1 MWFVGYLSHV
11 NKRVWAVVALVVGVV
26 VGVVGFALGSQM
38 QESSAS
44 ADEEVTANWLFTQTA
59 DGGSISPNGD
69 DTWTLTLT
77 NIDPVVLAFTD
88 RPLRDAQAGTVE
100 KLVDAWPT
108 MFSDSNP
115 NGVVVAHNQSG
126 ATNSAV
132 VEMMDPKLDGSTL
145 TYTVRVLTNEG
156 GPAEAGMSYDF
167 EQVSVFIDDVTTE
180 SWACLTITNPA
191 VVLDPPGILEEPAK
205 PPAKAKFSKDCDAV
219 GGVMQPY
226 AAIITF

>member
-1 MWFVGYLSHV
+1 M
-11 NKRVWAVVALVVGVV
+11 NTRVWAVVALVVGVV

-44 ADEEVTANWLFTQTA
+44 ADEEQTANWLFTQTA

-69 DTWTLTLT
+69 GTWTLTLT
-77 NIDPVVLAFTD
+77 DVDPVVLGFTD
-88 RPLRDAQAGTVE
+88 RPLRDALAGPVE
-100 KLVDAWPT
+100 RLVDAWPE
-108 MFSDSNP
+108 MFRDSNP

-167 EQVSVFIDDVTTE
+167 EQVSVFIDDV
-180 SWACLTITNPA
+180 SAGGWVCKDMGGK
-191 VVLDPPGILEEPAK
+191 VVSPPGVRDDPYL
-205 PPAKAKFSKDCDAV
+205 PPGFTQECNANK
-219 GGVMQPY
+219 GVVRPKGVSY
-226 AAIITF
+226 SE

>member
-1 MWFVGYLSHV
+1 M
-11 NKRVWAVVALVVGVV
+11 NTRVWAVVALVVGVV

-44 ADEEVTANWLFTQTA
+44 ADEEQTANWLFTQTA

-69 DTWTLTLT
+69 GTWTLTLT
-77 NIDPVVLAFTD
+77 DVDPVVLGFTD
-88 RPLRDAQAGTVE
+88 RPLRDALAGPVE
-100 KLVDAWPT
+100 RLVDAWPT
-108 MFSDSNP
+108 MFGDSNP

-167 EQVSVFIDDVTTE
+167 EQVSVFIDDV
-180 SWACLTITNPA
+180 SAGGWVCKDMGGK
-191 VVLDPPGILEEPAK
+191 VVSPPGVRDDPYL
-205 PPAKAKFSKDCDAV
+205 PPGFTQECNDNM
-219 GGVMQPY
+219 GVVRPKGVSY
-226 AAIITF
+226 SE